1 MAEASGNKDP
11 QPLQRLLRNAKW
23 EHESLKEWLESSIY
37 HELED
42 SESRWDIDDTSFLKQ
57 GKNSVG
63 VQRQYCGCVGK
74 TANCQIAVC
83 LAFSSFKGYSVVDFR
98 LYLPKSWLS
107 DPKRCQQAGIPED
120 KIFYSKPQ
128 LAIEMLS
135 QALKKGY
142 RASCVTADADYGKS
156 TDLRDFLESES
167 IAFGMGLKKNMLVY
181 SEDAQE
187 AQTLE
192 SLEKRTRDRDWVRIP
207 LPGSQGKSTY
217 SWHFSEVWLKEK
229 KYGLLI
235 RKHGADSRYFL
246 TWSPQKQNMMYWVR
260 QIAGRWDIERC
271 FQEAKQELGLDEY
284 QVRKWV
290 PWHRHMTLVWV
301 ALWFLNR
308 FKLSYSREKWTL
320 PQLRQLMRIPWL
332 ATEQVLEHL
341 LHWLYWR
348 REHNRKASVSH
359 RKRGS
364 FWFSESRGAYVTL

>member
-1 MAEASGNKDP
+1 MAEAAGSKDP

-23 EHESLKEWLESSIY
+23 EHESLKEWLEQSIY
-37 HELED
+37 HALED

-74 TANCQIAVC
+74 TANCQVAVC

-98 LYLPKSWLS
+98 LYLPKSWVNDS
-107 DPKRCQQAGIPED
+107 ARCKQAGVPEETTFHT
-120 KIFYSKPQ
+120 KAQ

-135 QALKKGY
+135 QALTKGY

-156 TDLRDFLESES
+156 EDLRCFLEAEN
-167 IAFGMGLKKNMLVY
+167 IAFGMGMKKNMLVC
-181 SEDAQE
+181 SDEQE

-192 SLEKRTRDRDWVRIP
+192 AFEKRTSASDWLTIP
-207 LPGSQGKSTY
+207 LPGTQGKSQY
-217 SWHFSEVWLKEK
+217 SWHFSEVWLKGK

-235 RKHGADSRYFL
+235 RKHGKDSRYFL
-246 TWSPQKQNMMYWVR
+246 TWSPRKRDMMYWVR

-290 PWHRHMTLVWV
+290 PWHRHMTLVWA

-308 FKLSYSREKWTL
+308 FKLVHSNEKWTL

-332 ATEQVLEHL
+332 VSEQVLEHL
-341 LHWLYWR
+341 LYWLHWR
-348 REHNRKASVSH
+348 REHNRKASFSH

-364 FWFSESRGAYVTL
+364 FWFSEDGDDYVTL

>member
-1 MAEASGNKDP
+1 MAEAAGSKDP

-23 EHESLKEWLESSIY
+23 EHESIKGWLEKSIY
-37 HELED
+37 DELED

-74 TANCQIAVC
+74 TANCQVAVC
-83 LAFSSFKGYSVVDFR
+83 LAFSSFKGYSIVDFR
-98 LYLPKSWLS
+98 LYLPKSWINDS
-107 DPKRCQQAGIPED
+107 ERCQEAGIPEGTA
-120 KIFYSKPQ
+120 FLTKPQ

-135 QALKKGY
+135 QALKNGF

-156 TDLRDFLESES
+156 TELRNFLQTQS
-167 IAFGMGLKKNMLVY
+167 IGFGMGLKKGMLVCPGVN
-181 SEDAQE
+181 EQPK
-187 AQTLE
+187 TVE
-192 SLEKRTRDRDWVRIP
+192 SIEKQTRDTDWMSIP
-207 LPGSQGKSTY
+207 LPGSQGKSCY
-217 SWHFSEVWLKEK
+217 SWHFSEVWLKGK

-235 RKHGADSRYFL
+235 RKHGTDTRYFL
-246 TWSPQKQNMMYWVR
+246 TWSPQKRDMMYWVR

-284 QVRKWV
+284 QVRKWL

-308 FKLSYSREKWTL
+308 FKLSYSSEKWTL

-332 ATEQVLEHL
+332 ASEQVLEHL

-348 REHNRKASVSH
+348 REHNRKASSSR
-359 RKRGS
+359 RKRDS
-364 FWFSESRGAYVTL
+364 FWFSEVGNTYVTL

>member
-1 MAEASGNKDP
+1 MAEAAGSKDP

-23 EHESLKEWLESSIY
+23 EHESLKEWLEQSIY
-37 HELED
+37 HALED

-74 TANCQIAVC
+74 TANCQVAVC

-98 LYLPKSWLS
+98 LYLPKSWVNDS
-107 DPKRCQQAGIPED
+107 IRCKQAGVPEETVFHT
-120 KIFYSKPQ
+120 KAQ

-135 QALKKGY
+135 QALTKGY

-156 TDLRDFLESES
+156 EDLRCFLEAEN

-181 SEDAQE
+181 SGSEQE

-192 SLEKRTRDRDWVRIP
+192 AFEKRTSASDWLTIP
-207 LPGSQGKSTY
+207 LPGTQGRSQY
-217 SWHFSEVWLKEK
+217 SWHFSEVWMKGK

-235 RKHGADSRYFL
+235 RKYGKDSRYFL
-246 TWSPQKQNMMYWVR
+246 TWSPRKCDMMYWVR

-290 PWHRHMTLVWV
+290 PWHRHMTLVWA

-308 FKLSYSREKWTL
+308 FKLVHSNEKWTL

-332 ATEQVLEHL
+332 VSEQVLEHL
-341 LHWLYWR
+341 LYWLHWR
-348 REHNRKASVSH
+348 REHNRKASFSH

-364 FWFSESRGAYVTL
+364 FCFSEDGDDYVTL